1 MLNFNVKKF
10 IINLLIYA
18 AIFSILMNFM
28 EYHNWEKSI
37 TAGLFYGFFMAIFNS
52 FILPKLTKK
61 K

>member
-1 MLNFNVKKF
+1 MSKFNLKKF
-10 IINLLIYA
+10 VINLLIYA

-28 EYHNWEKSI
+28 EYNDWKKSI

-52 FILPKLTKK
+52 FVLPKLTKK

>member
-1 MLNFNVKKF
+1 MKNFNFKKF

-28 EYHNWEKSI
+28 EYHNWKKSI
-37 TAGLFYGFFMAIFNS
+37 TAGLFYGLFMAIFNS